1 MTKIERSVHLD
12 RLVGIKD
19 FTNLATKYQCNI
31 KVKGRHSVV
40 DGKSIMGIVSLAIY
54 QQPLIVVAEGD
65 DALDF
70 AGQLD
75 KLRRQ

>member
-1 MTKIERSVHLD
+1 MTKIERSVRLD

-19 FTNLATKYQCNI
+19 FTNLATKYRCNI

-40 DGKSIMGIVSLAIY
+40 DGKSIMGIVSLAIN
-54 QQPLIVVAEGD
+54 QPLIVVAEGD

>member
-1 MTKIERSVHLD
+1 MTKIERSVRLD

-54 QQPLIVVAEGD
+54 QPLIVVAEGD